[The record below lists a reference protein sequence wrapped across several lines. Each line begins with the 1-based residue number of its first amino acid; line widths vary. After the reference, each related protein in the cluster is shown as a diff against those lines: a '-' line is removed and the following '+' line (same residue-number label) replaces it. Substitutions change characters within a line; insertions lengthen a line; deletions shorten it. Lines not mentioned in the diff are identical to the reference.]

1 MILENSTQRGLGQS
15 LDLKLIIT
23 YLLLVVIGWINI
35 YASIH
40 SSDPASIFDFEVRS
54 GKQAVWIATAFILAL
69 TIIFVIPP
77 RWWEGFSVWFYAGVV
92 FLLVAVIF
100 LGTEVK
106 GSKSW
111 FQFGPVSFQPA
122 EISKIT
128 TSLLLATVMSQTN
141 YKISKFKDF
150 LLTVVIIGLPMLII
164 LGEKETGSALV
175 YVGFIFVLYTRLPPA
190 THRLRSACAF

>member
-111 FQFGPVSFQPA
+111 FQFG
-122 EISKIT
+122 
-128 TSLLLATVMSQTN
+128 
-141 YKISKFKDF
+141 
-150 LLTVVIIGLPMLII
+150 
-164 LGEKETGSALV
+164 
-175 YVGFIFVLYTRLPPA
+175 
-190 THRLRSACAF
+190 

>member
-150 LLTVVIIGLPMLII
+150 LL
-164 LGEKETGSALV
+164 
-175 YVGFIFVLYTRLPPA
+175 
-190 THRLRSACAF
+190 

>member
-77 RWWEGFSVWFYAGVV
+77 RWWEH
-92 FLLVAVIF
+92 
-100 LGTEVK
+100 
-106 GSKSW
+106 SW
-111 FQFGPVSFQPA
+111 FNLGPVSFQPA

-175 YVGFIFVLYTRLPPA
+175 YVGFIFVLYREGQGTYGFL
-190 THRLRSACAF
+190 